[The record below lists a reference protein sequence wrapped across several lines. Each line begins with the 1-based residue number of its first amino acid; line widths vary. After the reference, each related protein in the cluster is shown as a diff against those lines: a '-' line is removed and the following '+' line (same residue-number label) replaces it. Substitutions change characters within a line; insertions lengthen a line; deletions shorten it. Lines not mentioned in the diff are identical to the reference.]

1 MDKLNAISVF
11 CKVIETQSFTQAANQ
26 QNISVAMAS
35 KLVSQ
40 LEEHLKTRLLQR
52 TTRKIVPTEAGML
65 YYQRCQAIL
74 LDLSEADSSISNM
87 ATSLQGNLLISVPRD
102 FGLLYI
108 SPNLP
113 KFIEL
118 HPNLHVEIEF
128 EDKRVDLV
136 AEGYDL
142 ALRIGYMQDSSLVA
156 RKISSSPMHFVA
168 SPSYLEARGIPFTP
182 DDLEYHQ
189 GLLYKSSLN
198 QVHWQSTKA
207 NQIQRYKIQ
216 SKVVSNNGM
225 ALLEMTKAGLGISN
239 SPSFFVKDALASGE
253 LVEILSEYKQKPLD
267 IYVVYPNRRHLPA
280 KVRAFIEFLA
290 SLGLC
295 ENSQI

>member
-128 EDKRVDLV
+128 EDKLVDLV

-168 SPSYLEARGIPFTP
+168 SPSYLESRGTPLTP

>member
-65 YYQRCQAIL
+65 YNQRCQAIL

-168 SPSYLEARGIPFTP
+168 SPSYLEARGIPLTP

-225 ALLEMTKAGLGISN
+225 ALLEMTKTGLGISN

>member
-87 ATSLQGNLLISVPRD
+87 TTSLQGNLLISVPRD

-168 SPSYLEARGIPFTP
+168 SPSYLESRGTPLTP

-198 QVHWQSTKA
+198 QVHWQSTKV

-239 SPSFFVKDALASGE
+239 SPSFFVKEALASGE

>member
-168 SPSYLEARGIPFTP
+168 SPSYLESRGTPLTP

-239 SPSFFVKDALASGE
+239 SPNFFVKEALASGE

>member
-118 HPNLHVEIEF
+118 HPNLHIEIEF

-168 SPSYLEARGIPFTP
+168 SPSYLESRGTPLTP

-239 SPSFFVKDALASGE
+239 SPDFFVKDALASGE

>member
-168 SPSYLEARGIPFTP
+168 SPSYLESRGTPLTP

-198 QVHWQSTKA
+198 QVHWQSTKV

>member
-87 ATSLQGNLLISVPRD
+87 TTSLQGNLLISVPRD

-168 SPSYLEARGIPFTP
+168 SPSYLEARGIPLTP

-198 QVHWQSTKA
+198 QVHWQSTKT

>member
-168 SPSYLEARGIPFTP
+168 SPSYLESRGTPLTP

-198 QVHWQSTKA
+198 QVHWQSTKT

-239 SPSFFVKDALASGE
+239 APDFFVKDALASGE

>member
-65 YYQRCQAIL
+65 YYQRCQSIL

-168 SPSYLEARGIPFTP
+168 SPSYLESRGTPLTP

-239 SPSFFVKDALASGE
+239 APDFFVKDALASGE

>member
-168 SPSYLEARGIPFTP
+168 SPSYLEARGTPLTP

-239 SPSFFVKDALASGE
+239 SPSFFVKEALASGE
-253 LVEILSEYKQKPLD
+253 LVEILSEYKQKTLD

>member
-108 SPNLP
+108 SPNLS

-168 SPSYLEARGIPFTP
+168 SPSYLEARGTPLTP

-198 QVHWQSTKA
+198 QVHWQSTKV

-239 SPSFFVKDALASGE
+239 SPSFFVKEALASGE

-290 SLGLC
+290 SLGLS

>member
-168 SPSYLEARGIPFTP
+168 SPSYLESRGTPLTP

-280 KVRAFIEFLA
+280 KVRSFIEFLA

>member
-168 SPSYLEARGIPFTP
+168 SPSYLEARGIPLTP

-198 QVHWQSTKA
+198 QVHWQSTKT

>member
-118 HPNLHVEIEF
+118 HPNLHIEIEF

-168 SPSYLEARGIPFTP
+168 SPSYLESRGTPLTP

-239 SPSFFVKDALASGE
+239 APDFFVKDALASGE

-295 ENSQI
+295 EDSQI

>member
-87 ATSLQGNLLISVPRD
+87 ATSLQGNLLISAPRD

-168 SPSYLEARGIPFTP
+168 SPSYLESRGTPLTP

-225 ALLEMTKAGLGISN
+225 ALLEMTKAGLGINN
-239 SPSFFVKDALASGE
+239 SPGFFVKEALASGE
-253 LVEILSEYKQKPLD
+253 LVEILSEYKQKPRYLCG
-267 IYVVYPNRRHLPA
+267 LP
-280 KVRAFIEFLA
+280 KSSSFTR
-290 SLGLC
+290 
-295 ENSQI
+295 

>member
-1 MDKLNAISVF
+1 
-11 CKVIETQSFTQAANQ
+11 
-26 QNISVAMAS
+26 
-35 KLVSQ
+35 
-40 LEEHLKTRLLQR
+40 
-52 TTRKIVPTEAGML
+52 
-65 YYQRCQAIL
+65 
-74 LDLSEADSSISNM
+74 
-87 ATSLQGNLLISVPRD
+87 
-102 FGLLYI
+102 
-108 SPNLP
+108 
-113 KFIEL
+113 
-118 HPNLHVEIEF
+118 
-128 EDKRVDLV
+128 
-136 AEGYDL
+136 
-142 ALRIGYMQDSSLVA
+142 MQDSSLVA

-168 SPSYLEARGIPFTP
+168 SPSYLEARGTPLTP

-239 SPSFFVKDALASGE
+239 SPAFFVKEALASGE

>member
-87 ATSLQGNLLISVPRD
+87 TTSLQGNLLISVPRD

-168 SPSYLEARGIPFTP
+168 SPSYLEARGTPLTP

-198 QVHWQSTKA
+198 QVHWQSTKS

>member
-168 SPSYLEARGIPFTP
+168 SPSYLESRGTPLTP

-239 SPSFFVKDALASGE
+239 APNFFVKDALASGE

>member
-108 SPNLP
+108 SPNLS

-142 ALRIGYMQDSSLVA
+142 ALRIGYMQDSSLVS
-156 RKISSSPMHFVA
+156 RKISSSSMHFVA
-168 SPSYLEARGIPFTP
+168 SPSYLESRGTPLTP

-239 SPSFFVKDALASGE
+239 SPSFFVKDALTSGE

>member
-1 MDKLNAISVF
+1 MDKLNAISIF

-168 SPSYLEARGIPFTP
+168 SPSYLEARGIPLTP

>member
-1 MDKLNAISVF
+1 M
-11 CKVIETQSFTQAANQ
+11 
-26 QNISVAMAS
+26 
-35 KLVSQ
+35 
-40 LEEHLKTRLLQR
+40 
-52 TTRKIVPTEAGML
+52 
-65 YYQRCQAIL
+65 
-74 LDLSEADSSISNM
+74 
-87 ATSLQGNLLISVPRD
+87 PRD

-168 SPSYLEARGIPFTP
+168 SPSYLEARGTPLTP

-239 SPSFFVKDALASGE
+239 APDFFVKDALASGE

>member
-65 YYQRCQAIL
+65 YYQHCQAIL

-168 SPSYLEARGIPFTP
+168 SPSYLEARGIPLTP

-198 QVHWQSTKA
+198 QVHWQSTKT

>member
-136 AEGYDL
+136 TEGYDL

-168 SPSYLEARGIPFTP
+168 SPSYLESRGTPLTP

>member
-1 MDKLNAISVF
+1 MDKLNAISIF

-128 EDKRVDLV
+128 EDKLVDLV

-168 SPSYLEARGIPFTP
+168 SPSYLEARGIPLTP

-207 NQIQRYKIQ
+207 NQVQRYKIQ

-295 ENSQI
+295 ENNQI

>member
-40 LEEHLKTRLLQR
+40 LEEHLKIRLLQR

-168 SPSYLEARGIPFTP
+168 SPSYLEARGTPLTP

>member
-52 TTRKIVPTEAGML
+52 TTRKIMPTEAGML

-87 ATSLQGNLLISVPRD
+87 ATSLQGNLLISMPRD

-168 SPSYLEARGIPFTP
+168 SPSYLESRGTPLTP

>member
-87 ATSLQGNLLISVPRD
+87 TTSLQGNLLISVPRD

-156 RKISSSPMHFVA
+156 RKISNSPMHFVA
-168 SPSYLEARGIPFTP
+168 SPSYLELRGTPLTP

-239 SPSFFVKDALASGE
+239 SPSFFVKEALASGE

>member
-87 ATSLQGNLLISVPRD
+87 ATSLQGNLLISMPRD

-168 SPSYLEARGIPFTP
+168 SPSYLESRGTPLTP

-198 QVHWQSTKA
+198 QVHWQSTKV

-239 SPSFFVKDALASGE
+239 SPSFFVKEALASGE